1 MIIVLIIIKEFK
13 MAIISR
19 RILKPILGKS
29 KIALERSTKYKNIMV
44 SNGIKARLGTF
55 IGGEL
60 NGSIQLTAA
69 YSDMTTATKSFANLS
84 ANKEIMELM
93 NKRDD
98 DPSGVLIGPEVYRS
112 VYGQPSPEHNILL
125 IREYEVDRKNL
136 SKSIELL
143 AEVEE
148 IGKDED
154 TNILGL
160 YPIIAD
166 KMDSLY
172 VIYYYSSFESMGD
185 IIDRIGMSEAFQNV
199 VNRANEIGKLKS
211 SNVVKML

>member
-1 MIIVLIIIKEFK
+1 

-29 KIALERSTKYKNIMV
+29 KTALERSTKYKDIMV
-44 SNGIKARLGTF
+44 SNGVKARLGMF
-55 IGGEL
+55 VGGEL

-69 YSDMTTATKSFANLS
+69 YADMTSATKSFADLS
-84 ANKEIMELM
+84 KNKEILELM
-93 NKRDD
+93 SKRDD
-98 DPSGVLIGPEVYRS
+98 DPSGHLIGPEVYRS

-125 IREYEVDRKNL
+125 IREYEVDRKYVPQ
-136 SKSIELL
+136 SVELL
-143 AEVEE
+143 AEVEA

-154 TNILGL
+154 TKILGL

-166 KMDSLY
+166 KMDTLF

-185 IIDRIGMSEAFQNV
+185 IIDRVGMSEAFQNV
-199 VNRANEIGKLKS
+199 VNKANEIGKLKA
-211 SNVVKML
+211 SNVVRMI

>member
-1 MIIVLIIIKEFK
+1 

-29 KIALERSTKYKNIMV
+29 KTALERSTKYKDIMV
-44 SNGIKARLGTF
+44 SNGVKARLGMF
-55 IGGEL
+55 VGGEL
-60 NGSIQLTAA
+60 NGAIQLTAA
-69 YSDMTTATKSFANLS
+69 YTDMASATKSFADLS
-84 ANKEIMELM
+84 KNKEIMELM
-93 NKRDD
+93 SKRDD
-98 DPSGVLIGPEVYRS
+98 DPSGHLIGPEVYRS

-125 IREYEVDRKNL
+125 IREYEVDRKFIPQ
-136 SKSIELL
+136 SVELL
-143 AEVEE
+143 AEVED

-154 TNILGL
+154 TKILGL

-166 KMDSLY
+166 KMDTLF

>member
-1 MIIVLIIIKEFK
+1 

-29 KIALERSTKYKNIMV
+29 KTALERSTEYKDIMV
-44 SNGIKARLGTF
+44 SNGVKARLGMF
-55 IGGEL
+55 VGGEL

-69 YSDMTTATKSFANLS
+69 YADMTSATKSFADLS
-84 ANKEIMELM
+84 KNKEIMELM
-93 NKRDD
+93 SKRDD
-98 DPSGVLIGPEVYRS
+98 DPSGHLIGPEVYRS

-125 IREYEVDRKNL
+125 IREYEVDRKFVPQ
-136 SKSIELL
+136 SVELL
-143 AEVEE
+143 AEVEA

-154 TNILGL
+154 TKILGL

-166 KMDSLY
+166 KMDTLF

-185 IIDRIGMSEAFQNV
+185 IIDRVGMSEAFQNV
-199 VNRANEIGKLKS
+199 VNKANEIGKLKA
-211 SNVVKML
+211 SNVVRMI

>member
-1 MIIVLIIIKEFK
+1 

-29 KIALERSTKYKNIMV
+29 KTALERSTQYKDIMV
-44 SNGIKARLGTF
+44 SNGVKARLGMF
-55 IGGEL
+55 VGGEL
-60 NGSIQLTAA
+60 NGAIQLTAA
-69 YSDMTTATKSFANLS
+69 YTDMTSATKSFASLS
-84 ANKEIMELM
+84 KNKEIMELM
-93 NKRDD
+93 SKRDD
-98 DPSGVLIGPEVYRS
+98 DPSGHLIGPEVYRS

-125 IREYEVDRKNL
+125 IREYEVDRKYVPQ
-136 SKSIELL
+136 SVELL
-143 AEVEE
+143 SEVES

-154 TNILGL
+154 TKILGL

-166 KMDSLY
+166 KMDTLF

-199 VNRANEIGKLKS
+199 VSKANEIGKLKA
-211 SNVVKML
+211 SNVVRMI

>member
-1 MIIVLIIIKEFK
+1 

-44 SNGIKARLGTF
+44 SNGVKARLGMF

-84 ANKEIMELM
+84 TNKEIIELM
-93 NKRDD
+93 SKRDD

>member
-1 MIIVLIIIKEFK
+1 

-29 KIALERSTKYKNIMV
+29 KTALERSTKYKNIMV
-44 SNGIKARLGTF
+44 SNGVKARLGMF
-55 IGGEL
+55 VGGEL
-60 NGSIQLTAA
+60 NGAIQLTAA
-69 YSDMTTATKSFANLS
+69 YTDMTSATKSFASLS
-84 ANKEIMELM
+84 KNKEIMELM
-93 NKRDD
+93 SKRDD
-98 DPSGVLIGPEVYRS
+98 DPSGHLIGPEVYRS

-125 IREYEVDRKNL
+125 IREYEVDRKYVPQ
-136 SKSIELL
+136 SVELL
-143 AEVEE
+143 AEVEA

-154 TNILGL
+154 TKILGL

-166 KMDSLY
+166 KMDTLF

-199 VNRANEIGKLKS
+199 VNKANEIGKLKA
-211 SNVVKML
+211 SNVVRMI

>member
-1 MIIVLIIIKEFK
+1 

-29 KIALERSTKYKNIMV
+29 KTALERSTKYKDIMV
-44 SNGIKARLGTF
+44 SNGVKARLGMF
-55 IGGEL
+55 VGGEL
-60 NGSIQLTAA
+60 NGAIQLTAA
-69 YSDMTTATKSFANLS
+69 YTDMTSATKSFASLS
-84 ANKEIMELM
+84 KNKEIMELM
-93 NKRDD
+93 SKRDD
-98 DPSGVLIGPEVYRS
+98 DPSGHLIGPEVYRS

-125 IREYEVDRKNL
+125 IREYEVDRKFIPQ
-136 SKSIELL
+136 SVELL
-143 AEVEE
+143 AEVED

-154 TNILGL
+154 TKILGL

-166 KMDSLY
+166 KMDTLF

-199 VNRANEIGKLKS
+199 VSKANEIGKLKA
-211 SNVVKML
+211 SNVVRMI

>member
-1 MIIVLIIIKEFK
+1 

-29 KIALERSTKYKNIMV
+29 KTALERSTKYKDIMV
-44 SNGIKARLGTF
+44 SNGVKARLGMF
-55 IGGEL
+55 VGGEL
-60 NGSIQLTAA
+60 NGAIQLTAA
-69 YSDMTTATKSFANLS
+69 YTDMTSATKSFASLS
-84 ANKEIMELM
+84 KNKEIMELM
-93 NKRDD
+93 SKRDD
-98 DPSGVLIGPEVYRS
+98 DPSGHLIGPEVYRS

-125 IREYEVDRKNL
+125 IREYEVDRKFIPQ
-136 SKSIELL
+136 SVELL
-143 AEVEE
+143 AEVED

-154 TNILGL
+154 TKILGL

-166 KMDSLY
+166 KMDTLF

-211 SNVVKML
+211 SNVVRMI

>member
-1 MIIVLIIIKEFK
+1 

-29 KIALERSTKYKNIMV
+29 KTALERSTKYKDIMV
-44 SNGIKARLGTF
+44 SNGVKARLGMF
-55 IGGEL
+55 VGGEL

-69 YSDMTTATKSFANLS
+69 YADMTSATKSFADLS
-84 ANKEIMELM
+84 KNKEIMELM
-93 NKRDD
+93 SKRDD
-98 DPSGVLIGPEVYRS
+98 DPSGHLIGPEVYRS

-125 IREYEVDRKNL
+125 IREYEVDRKFVPQ
-136 SKSIELL
+136 SVELL
-143 AEVEE
+143 AEVEA

-154 TNILGL
+154 TKILGL

-166 KMDSLY
+166 KMDTLF

-185 IIDRIGMSEAFQNV
+185 IIDRVGMSEAFQNV
-199 VNRANEIGKLKS
+199 VNKANEIGKLKA
-211 SNVVKML
+211 SNVVRMI